1 MIRYNEHYTW
11 NKVTTCI
18 HNLLGGQRWVDHY
31 GETVI
36 ENQPSGIKCKLTYAK
51 VPLQQSSSSQAF
63 PIIWGRRNG
72 VEYHSSTLSNPVR
85 PPPLYIHSPYLFY
98 TSLSTWFSVFLS
110 ISFLVLVHLTFLLVC
125 ALRPFS

>member
-1 MIRYNEHYTW
+1 MYITVQLDRRAMIMVMWLGLGLDCFLRKHHGNTTVCGGAALLRHVRSRDCIIRYRYDLIVMIRYNEHYTW

-51 VPLQQSSSSQAF
+51 VL
-63 PIIWGRRNG
+63 
-72 VEYHSSTLSNPVR
+72 LLLL
-85 PPPLYIHSPYLFY
+85 LYFV
-98 TSLSTWFSVFLS
+98 T
-110 ISFLVLVHLTFLLVC
+110 
-125 ALRPFS
+125 